1 MGTIHHITMSFFPW
15 NKKDKKAKE
24 KKSNNPEATS
34 PASGSSSDIVGAAIA
49 KPLQDDSS
57 PNTCQTEINNPGSDQ
72 VISNNPENSSE
83 NSTPVKSTSKAS
95 TFFNTKMSS
104 EKKAAKT
111 PEESDF
117 QDFLE
122 KAKKEFEEQWSKN
135 PKNTACLDDFDRLK
149 TLGTGSFGR
158 VMLSQHK
165 EKKSYYAMKIL
176 DKQKVVKLK
185 QVEHPL
191 NEKRI
196 LQAISFPFLVSLE
209 YHFKVRP
216 DNLLQIQTCV
226 EYLAV

>member
-1 MGTIHHITMSFFPW
+1 MGGNHNERSDSGYGGSGGNATMLKTPPVGR
-15 NKKDKKAKE
+15 KV
-24 KKSNNPEATS
+24 ATS
-34 PASGSSSDIVGAAIA
+34 DKVGAAIA

-117 QDFLE
+117 KEFLE
-122 KAKKEFEEQWSKN
+122 TAKEEFEEKWKN
-135 PKNTACLDDFDRLK
+135 PHKNTACLDDFDRLK

-158 VMLSQHK
+158 VMLAQHK
-165 EKKSYYAMKIL
+165 EKKSLCYENIG
-176 DKQKVVKLK
+176 Q
-185 QVEHPL
+185 
-191 NEKRI
+191 
-196 LQAISFPFLVSLE
+196 
-209 YHFKVRP
+209 
-216 DNLLQIQTCV
+216 
-226 EYLAV
+226 

>member
-1 MGTIHHITMSFFPW
+1 MSFFPW

-24 KKSNNPEATS
+24 KKSNNAEATS
-34 PASGSSSDIVGAAIA
+34 PASGSSNDIVGAAIA

-57 PNTCQTEINNPGSDQ
+57 TNTCQTEINNPGSDQ
-72 VISNNPENSSE
+72 VILNNPENSSE

-135 PKNTACLDDFDRLK
+135 PKVSRKNTGNVFHKLFS
-149 TLGTGSFGR
+149 TGYISEHISLVLLFTKKSFF
-158 VMLSQHK
+158 
-165 EKKSYYAMKIL
+165 EKKNN
-176 DKQKVVKLK
+176 Q
-185 QVEHPL
+185 
-191 NEKRI
+191 
-196 LQAISFPFLVSLE
+196 
-209 YHFKVRP
+209 
-216 DNLLQIQTCV
+216 
-226 EYLAV
+226 